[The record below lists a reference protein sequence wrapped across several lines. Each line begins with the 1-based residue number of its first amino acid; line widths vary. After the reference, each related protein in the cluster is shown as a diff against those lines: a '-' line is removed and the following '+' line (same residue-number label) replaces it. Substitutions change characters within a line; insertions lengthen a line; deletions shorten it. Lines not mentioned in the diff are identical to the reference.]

1 MFELIG
7 VRPISFAAAPIA
19 MPDDPKNPTNLPE
32 KKNVDDKKTSPDNP
46 ESFRFTEQ
54 LRFLLEGGV
63 KLYDQLDA
71 AAILIFVN
79 GPGDWGRLRSAVGQR
94 RVIVASERLA
104 YLSGAAEVGFSTV
117 AVNLPTSSP
126 YERITEALLESV
138 TEELLTRGQ
147 RVIAL
152 FGLFEPSSVDSLSV
166 IRLSDHLARLT
177 ARDLRELNTAIP
189 IETLKLV
196 INLAVEIGQEGRE
209 GKPVGAIFVVG
220 DSRKVLSH
228 TRPLGFDPVRGYSKH
243 EKNLFDPRVR
253 EGVKEIAQ
261 LDGACIISEDGT
273 ILAACRHIDCSAS
286 DIVLSKGLGA
296 RHWAAAAIT
305 RKTKAVAVC
314 VSESSGTVRVFLD
327 GECRFRIEP
336 QMRRP
341 LLWRES
347 PHD

>member
-1 MFELIG
+1 
-7 VRPISFAAAPIA
+7 
-19 MPDDPKNPTNLPE
+19 MPEDLKIPVTLPE
-32 KKNVDDKKTSPDNP
+32 KKSADEKKTGPENP

-54 LRFLLEGGV
+54 FRILLECGV
-63 KLYDQLDA
+63 RVHDELEA
-71 AAILIFVN
+71 AAILILVN
-79 GPGDWGRLRSAVGQR
+79 GPGDWGRLRSVVGQR
-94 RVIVASERLA
+94 RVIIASERLA
-104 YLSGAAEVGFSTV
+104 YLSGAAEIGFSTV

-126 YERITEALLESV
+126 YDRITEALLESV

-152 FGLFEPSSVDSLSV
+152 YGLFEPSSVDSLSV

-177 ARDLRELNTAIP
+177 VRDLRELNTSIP
-189 IETLKLV
+189 IETVKLV

-220 DSRKVLSH
+220 DSRKVLSQ

-261 LDGACIISEDGT
+261 LDGACIIAEDGT

-314 VSESSGTVRVFLD
+314 VSESSGTVRVFFN

-347 PHD
+347 TRD